1 MTSYRDMKAQI
12 TKLEKQAA
20 DLFKKEVAEAI
31 SKIKALMDHYGLSV
45 RDLGMGAAKA
55 VRGKASSKP
64 ASAPKYQDPVSG
76 KTWTGHGKAPGWLVS
91 AVQAG
96 KSRDDFLIGKPVAKA
111 KTPAKATKAAATKA
125 PAKKAKPAVKAVAKT
140 TASKPAPVVKAKA
153 PSKPVAKPVP
163 AKKPAAKPAA
173 KPVAAKAPVKKAA
186 AKPAVKPA
194 AKVKT
199 VPVTAAAPVAATS
212 A

>member
-1 MTSYRDMKAQI
+1 MKAQI

-31 SKIKALMDHYGLSV
+31 SKIKALMDDYGLSI

-55 VRGKASSKP
+55 TRGKASSKP

-96 KSRDDFLIGKPVAKA
+96 KSRDDFLIGKPA
-111 KTPAKATKAAATKA
+111 
-125 PAKKAKPAVKAVAKT
+125 
-140 TASKPAPVVKAKA
+140 ASKPAPVVKAKA

-163 AKKPAAKPAA
+163 EKKPAAKPAA
-173 KPVAAKAPVKKAA
+173 KPVAAKAPVKKAT

>member
-20 DLFKKEVAEAI
+20 DLFKKEVTEAI
-31 SKIKALMDHYGLSV
+31 SKIKALMDDYGLSI
-45 RDLGMGAAKA
+45 RDLGRATGKA
-55 VRGKASSKP
+55 PRGKASSKP
-64 ASAPKYQDPVSG
+64 ASAPKYRDPVSG
-76 KTWTGHGKAPGWLVS
+76 KTWTGHGKAPSWLVS

-96 KSRDDFLIGKPVAKA
+96 KSRDDFLIGKPAAKA
-111 KTPAKATKAAATKA
+111 KTTAKAAKVAATKA
-125 PAKKAKPAVKAVAKT
+125 PAKTA
-140 TASKPAPVVKAKA
+140 ASKPASVVKAKA
-153 PSKPVAKPVP
+153 QSKPVAKPVP

-194 AKVKT
+194 AKFKT
-199 VPVTAAAPVAATS
+199 VPVPAAAPVAATS